1 MQRVYF
7 FSVVIVLYPGWNA
20 YWNCF
25 CFRFKEK
32 IECIDWFNWLYVS
45 ELVITKYF
53 YTWDFSDK
61 SSQTNISFS
70 LLTEGVDQ
78 WWELRVRIGILKLH
92 ILLNLRLL
100 CLLKGQLKIFTFNG
114 QVDNV
119 FSVFFVFV
127 YTGVQAK
134 GTVPHVK
141 WICSRTRCIDN
152 CI

>member
-1 MQRVYF
+1 M
-7 FSVVIVLYPGWNA
+7 
-20 YWNCF
+20 
-25 CFRFKEK
+25 
-32 IECIDWFNWLYVS
+32 
-45 ELVITKYF
+45 ITKYF

-61 SSQTNISFS
+61 SSQTNIAFS

-100 CLLKGQLKIFTFNG
+100 CSLKGQLKIFTLNG

-141 WICSRTRCIDN
+141 
-152 CI
+152 